1 MYAPTTILLAED
13 DRFLANMYKQKL
25 HLEGFRVIHASDGQQ
40 AIEYLSVE
48 PIAAALL
55 DIIMPKANGFEVL
68 EAIRQSADRAISGMP
83 VVIVSN
89 LSQEEHLSKSMIS
102 GANDYLVKPGS
113 TPGEVVRAVKQLLGI
128 THV

>member
-1 MYAPTTILLAED
+1 M
-13 DRFLANMYKQKL
+13 
-25 HLEGFRVIHASDGQQ
+25 
-40 AIEYLSVE
+40 E